1 LFQVGEHGDL
11 VVGTHVLLPSE
22 IEESN
27 AEVQSLTLT
36 DPEGTQTGKLA
47 VVIRKLPPRTF

>member
-1 LFQVGEHGDL
+1 M
-11 VVGTHVLLPSE
+11 GTHVLLPSE